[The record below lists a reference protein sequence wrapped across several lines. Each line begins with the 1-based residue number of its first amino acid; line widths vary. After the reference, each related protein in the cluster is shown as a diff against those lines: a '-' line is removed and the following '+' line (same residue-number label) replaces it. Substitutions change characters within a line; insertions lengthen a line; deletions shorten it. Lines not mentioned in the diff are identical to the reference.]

1 MFRIQKKLRFIGAF
15 FIFVNPNE
23 KQNTMNY
30 ILFDNES
37 WQNFLPLTFTRPISE
52 IRLGILKISE
62 KWTKYLNQDLS
73 YMTQDYLSTKYPTKV
88 TDKNILINACVLP
101 NKSLLKAIQ
110 SLSEGQILVHDG
122 ILIAALVDQEKL
134 ASFDV
139 SHPEFTEKINFDA
152 ELIRIEKTYDIFQ
165 LNDQALR
172 DDFELLTAGRKSQ
185 AISKTVNVLG
195 KENIFLEEG
204 AKVEF
209 ATLNANEGPIYI
221 GKDAEIMEGS
231 LVRGPLAMC
240 EHSALKMGAKVY
252 GATTL
257 GPYCKSGG
265 ELSNVVFLG
274 YANKAHDGF
283 LGNAVIGEWCNI
295 GADTNNSNLKNNY
308 SEVKLWNYK
317 SNRFD
322 KTGLQFCGTIMG
334 DHSKCGINTMLNT
347 GTVIGVS
354 ANVYGAG
361 FPRNFIPS
369 FSMGGNHGFQEYRIK
384 AACEVAQ
391 LVMSRRGLEFD
402 KIEED
407 ILNHVFEMTAKYRKS
422 F

>member
-1 MFRIQKKLRFIGAF
+1 
-15 FIFVNPNE
+15 
-23 KQNTMNY
+23 MNY

-62 KWTKYLNQDLS
+62 KWNKYLNQEIS
-73 YMTQDYLSTKYPTKV
+73 YMTQDYLSKKYSMKV
-88 TDKNILINACVLP
+88 ASENVLINACVLP
-101 NKSLLKAIQ
+101 NKALVKAIG
-110 SLSEGQILVHDG
+110 SLSKGQILVHDG
-122 ILIAALVDQEKL
+122 ILIATLVSEKNL
-134 ASFDV
+134 
-139 SHPEFTEKINFDA
+139 ENFDA
-152 ELIRIEKTYDIFQ
+152 SLPEFAEKVNFESELIRIEKSNDIFQ
-165 LNDQALR
+165 LNDKALR
-172 DDFELLTAGRKSQ
+172 DDFELLTSGRKSQ
-185 AISKTVNVLG
+185 PISKTVNVLG
-195 KENIFLEEG
+195 EEDIFLEEG

-240 EHSALKMGAKVY
+240 EHSALKMGTKVY

-257 GPYCKSGG
+257 GPHCKSGG

-369 FSMGGNHGFQEYRIK
+369 FSMGGNHGFQEYRLK
-384 AACEVAQ
+384 AAHEVAQ
-391 LVMSRRGLEFD
+391 LVMQRRGIEFD
-402 KIEED
+402 ELEQGIM
-407 ILNHVFEMTAKYRKS
+407 NHVFELTAKYRKS